1 MKNNFLVVLVFLFST
16 FVIIYSFKENDVDSF
31 IKETKY
37 EVESIERDR
46 EVLFEMADKTIEMV
60 ESDKKEIQFKLDSLD
75 VELYEKQ
82 KIVNSFLRSIK
93 DSEKLKCTLEEQNKI
108 LKQEQIQLKESLNKI
123 LSVNQQTNEKLEKI
137 NYEKEFLE
145 NQYLNFTKL
154 YNENIYYYVDTV
166 YLIDTLVFRKEDIKK
181 LILKK

>member
-1 MKNNFLVVLVFLFST
+1 MKNNVLIIIVFILST
-16 FVIIYSFKENDVDSF
+16 FAIIYSFKENDVDTF
-31 IKETKY
+31 IKETRK
-37 EVESIERDR
+37 EVETIEKDR
-46 EVLFEMADKTIEMV
+46 EVVFEMADKTIEMM

-108 LKQEQIQLKESLNKI
+108 LKQEQIQLKESLNKV
-123 LSVNQQTNEKLEKI
+123 LDDNHQTNEKLEKM
-137 NYEKEFLE
+137 YSEKEFLE
-145 NQYLNFTKL
+145 YQYKNLTKS
-154 YNENIYYYVDTV
+154 YDSSIYYHVDTV
-166 YLIDTLVFRKEDIKK
+166 YIIDTLIYRKEDIKK